1 MCGQWRMRFGVMTS
15 SNYVKIGE
23 ELNMLETK
31 VYFGQSIYQNDGIQE
46 HFVQNVSCL
55 YKSDG
60 IKDKTILINTVSNM
74 TSLRFHFFFCY

>member
-1 MCGQWRMRFGVMTS
+1 MTS

-55 YKSDG
+55 YKQITDFDDCGSKFKLSPKIVKRNANHLG
-60 IKDKTILINTVSNM
+60 L
-74 TSLRFHFFFCY
+74 